1 MRKQPI
7 RPVRARKSSSV
18 QPIDRFAH
26 VALWTP
32 APQPVRPSLNS
43 LPNMTPLP
51 PYLRFVLL
59 SALLTTVTWTPAHAD
74 RVTGLSNDCVVC
86 AGQHPNGTN
95 NAMLL
100 AALDGLIR
108 VTPAATMAPA
118 SISPAPAAPGV
129 KAASMLDCMI
139 QPSQIVPV
147 GTAVPGLV
155 ERILVERGDV
165 VTRGQVLVQLRAG
178 VERASLA
185 VARERATQM
194 GETVVA
200 KGTQELAQRELE
212 RANELYAQNFV
223 SKTYLDKQLAE
234 AKVAGGRT
242 DQAGERRKLSTREV
256 DLAQAQLALRTIRS
270 PLSGVVVER
279 LAAPGEFVEQKPVLR
294 IATIDP
300 LRVDVLVPAAA
311 FGQVAVGQTAA
322 VVPELFNRA
331 SVVATVKTVDRLIDA
346 ASNTFRVRLEL
357 PNPNGALPAGLRCKV
372 DLALKL
378 PEVERTAA
386 TVAGFAKTSAVAA
399 APSLAPAPA
408 PAAKP
413 ADNAAAAV
421 KQPQDPKSVTT
432 EPASKLP
439 LFELWR
445 AAWQNVWASVW
456 GSASVR
462 AVAPSAHALT
472 LKRPTRLLQRSW
484 MN

>member
-1 MRKQPI
+1 M
-7 RPVRARKSSSV
+7 
-18 QPIDRFAH
+18 
-26 VALWTP
+26 
-32 APQPVRPSLNS
+32 
-43 LPNMTPLP
+43 
-51 PYLRFVLL
+51 
-59 SALLTTVTWTPAHAD
+59 
-74 RVTGLSNDCVVC
+74 
-86 AGQHPNGTN
+86 
-95 NAMLL
+95 
-100 AALDGLIR
+100 
-108 VTPAATMAPA
+108 
-118 SISPAPAAPGV
+118 
-129 KAASMLDCMI
+129 
-139 QPSQIVPV
+139 
-147 GTAVPGLV
+147 
-155 ERILVERGDV
+155 
-165 VTRGQVLVQLRAG
+165 
-178 VERASLA
+178 
-185 VARERATQM
+185 
-194 GETVVA
+194 
-200 KGTQELAQRELE
+200 
-212 RANELYAQNFV
+212 
-223 SKTYLDKQLAE
+223 
-234 AKVAGGRT
+234 
-242 DQAGERRKLSTREV
+242 
-256 DLAQAQLALRTIRS
+256 
-270 PLSGVVVER
+270 
-279 LAAPGEFVEQKPVLR
+279 
-294 IATIDP
+294 
-300 LRVDVLVPAAA
+300 
-311 FGQVAVGQTAA
+311 
-322 VVPELFNRA
+322 PELFNRA